1 MQAHDHQNEEL
12 NQLRQS
18 IEIMQGRIDEL
29 QTSINVKRPWYT
41 KLSTITSALALLFS
55 FGTTYVSYKR
65 VEAQDIQNSRT
76 ELRGVL
82 QRLSTLP
89 RDDYEIKKK
98 YANDPAS
105 SVFLSSLFN
114 QENSFLAQQ
123 AAEIADRIP
132 DYITA
137 SEYYAIQTGLINS
150 AKQDQAVKYLE
161 KAIEKARNPNDELA
175 ALRTKASLFF
185 LNGHAAEGRE
195 IFARALAV
203 FEKYPGFN
211 DSYQKSVHVQT
222 ELIWHT
228 AELRAGFHQNARA
241 RLDEAKKIA
250 LAVDSGPF
258 REQLLKQVT
267 QVDAGLQPT
276 TSAPQFPT
284 AQVAPRN

>member
-1 MQAHDHQNEEL
+1 MQTHDQSNEEL
-12 NQLRQS
+12 NDLRRT
-18 IEIMQGRIDEL
+18 IETMQGQIDAL
-29 QTSINVKRPWYT
+29 QTSMNAKKPWYASF
-41 KLSTITSALALLFS
+41 STITSTLALLFS

-105 SVFLSSLFN
+105 AVYLSSLFN

-132 DYITA
+132 NYITA
-137 SEYYAIQTGLINS
+137 SEYYAIQTGLFNS
-150 AKQDQAVKYLE
+150 AKQDQAVRYLE
-161 KAIEKARNPNDELA
+161 KAIEKARNPNDEVA
-175 ALRTKASLFF
+175 ALRTKATLFF
-185 LNGHAAEGRE
+185 VNGRAADGRQ
-195 IFARALAV
+195 IFAMALAV
-203 FEKYPGFN
+203 FEKYPGYN
-211 DSYQKSVHVQT
+211 DSYQKSVHLQT
-222 ELIWHT
+222 QLIWHT
-228 AELRAGFHQNARA
+228 AEMHAGFHQNARG
-241 RLDEAKKIA
+241 RLDDAKRLA
-250 LAVDSGPF
+250 LEVDPGPF
-258 REQLLKQVT
+258 REQLLKQVA
-267 QVDAGLQPT
+267 QVEAGLQPA